1 MSLSVSDEAMVLC
14 SAERTLQ
21 CDLLA
26 LQLAEVHR
34 PLSGV
39 FHLLPAKELSKC
51 NAQQNMLPCPSKS
64 VCTTSFALDIPEYQR
79 GLGQA
84 GALGLLRQVGELRRT
99 RGKGAA
105 GRTWR
110 RAAPGSLL
118 VAITAAPG
126 LRLTPA
132 QSGLLDRCSTQ
143 FNMLC

>member
-1 MSLSVSDEAMVLC
+1 MSLSISDEAMVLC

-21 CDLLA
+21 CDLA
-26 LQLAEVHR
+26 LQLAEVHS

-39 FHLLPAKELSKC
+39 FHLLLANELSKC
-51 NAQQNMLPCPSKS
+51 NAQQNMLPCPYKS
-64 VCTTSFALDIPEYQR
+64 ACTTSFALDIPEYQR

-84 GALGLLRQVGELRRT
+84 GVLGLLRQVGELRRS

-105 GRTWR
+105 GRTWH
-110 RAAPGSLL
+110 RAVPGSLL
-118 VAITAAPG
+118 VAVTADLG